1 MSTKEKQTV
10 RLLDQKLD
18 DRTAHTLMIAAL
30 IVLISVLI
38 HDGDHIRQAIL
49 WSTDTS
55 GKWVTQAYLDTH
67 FGGDMT
73 IWNVL
78 TPSILVL
85 NLTVYIFPVLSIFL
99 IKMKR
104 FSSMLVLSIA
114 GIFTTCSFMILHLFG
129 SFSGN
134 WGFWNISYIA
144 LSKSDALQTVG
155 YRIGALSWV
164 LLIEVP
170 VLCIPVS
177 VKAFKMY
184 RAEKARILAE
194 TESK

>member
-1 MSTKEKQTV
+1 MSQKDQTKI
-10 RLLDQKLD
+10 RLLDVKLD
-18 DRTAHTLMIAAL
+18 DKLAHSLMTAAI

-49 WSTDTS
+49 WSTDTT
-55 GKWVTQAYLDTH
+55 GKWVSQAYLDKLY
-67 FGGDMT
+67 GGDMT

-99 IKMKR
+99 IKTRR
-104 FSSMLVLSIA
+104 FSSMLILAIA
-114 GIFTTCSFMILHLFG
+114 GIFTTCSFMILHLCG

-144 LSKSDALQTVG
+144 LSQPDALQTVG
-155 YRIGALSWV
+155 YRIGWLSWV

-170 VLCIPVS
+170 VLCLPVS
-177 VKAFKMY
+177 FYAFKTY
-184 RAEKARILAE
+184 LRQRKEALAA
-194 TESK
+194 K